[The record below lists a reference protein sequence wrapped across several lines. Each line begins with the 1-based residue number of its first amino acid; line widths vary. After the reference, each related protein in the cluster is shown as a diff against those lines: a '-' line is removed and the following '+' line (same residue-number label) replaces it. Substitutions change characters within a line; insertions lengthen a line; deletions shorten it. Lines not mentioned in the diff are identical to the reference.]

1 MKLAVCIPCHSHYVQ
16 YIDRVLKSI
25 INQTRLPDLVVVS
38 VSEVQSNVERDLI
51 PNLPFRAEVYI
62 TDKIKNMAENRN
74 ICAKNLPEDIDIIS
88 FFDIDDYMHP
98 RRLEMVEKAFTEGS
112 ADVLIHAYKYIKYEQ
127 KPDEYWEKMS
137 KEMEVEYSVVEQDE
151 IFGHVGHLS
160 VRKTL
165 FDSFNF
171 LETNDLKF
179 SSDLEYVKES
189 QKRGYKLL
197 QCSSKLCLYLY
208 RCPRI
213 FSYSTKLYCW

>member
-1 MKLAVCIPCHSHYVQ
+1 MKIAVCIPSHSHYIQ

-25 INQTRLPDLVVVS
+25 VNQTRRPDLVVFS
-38 VSEVQSNVERDLI
+38 LSEVQSEVEKDLI

-62 TDKIKNMAENRN
+62 TDKVKNMAENRN
-74 ICAKNLPEDIDIIS
+74 ICAKNLPKDIDVVS

-98 RRLEMVEKAFTEGS
+98 RRLEFVEKAFTEGF
-112 ADVLIHAYKYIKYEQ
+112 ADVFIHGYEKIDYVQ
-127 KPDEYWEKMS
+127 KPDEYWDKIS
-137 KEMEVEYSVVEQDE
+137 KEMDAEYGVIEQDE

-160 VRKTL
+160 VRKNL

-179 SSDLEYVKES
+179 SSDMEYVKET
-189 QKRGYKLL
+189 QKRALKLL
-197 QCSSKLCLYLY
+197 QCSAKLCLYLY

-213 FSYSTKLYCW
+213 NALPS